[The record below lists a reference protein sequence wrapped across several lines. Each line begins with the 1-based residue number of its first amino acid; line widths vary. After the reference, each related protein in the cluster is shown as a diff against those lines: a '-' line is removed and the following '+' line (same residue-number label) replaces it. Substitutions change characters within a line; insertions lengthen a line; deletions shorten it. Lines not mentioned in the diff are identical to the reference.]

1 MACTG
6 RPGPC
11 SRTADA
17 DAAVPVR
24 RGHAWANGAPDL
36 AQEATIPR
44 RVAAAKNGSRS
55 AIGVPVKAGTTM
67 LGVLEFR
74 DREPIRLGDD
84 LRNALASLGHQIGQ
98 FIRRRHA
105 ERALREREEHL
116 RFMAD
121 SIP

>member
-1 MACTG
+1 
-6 RPGPC
+6 
-11 SRTADA
+11 
-17 DAAVPVR
+17 
-24 RGHAWANGAPDL
+24 
-36 AQEATIPR
+36 
-44 RVAAAKNGSRS
+44 
-55 AIGVPVKAGTTM
+55 M